1 MKLDCRIYKDSIYAT
16 ERAGTESLYQP
27 NKLDK
32 MRNSSNF
39 ECTFCGKVN
48 NSRQELTCHMT
59 VHTKERDFNCTE
71 CSKSYTTT
79 GALIYHINS
88 VHEKLKFAC
97 PVPNCGK
104 SFADSY
110 YLKHH
115 IDRHDPESSDN
126 SVVSCPICKQKLKK
140 ISLANHVYRHTAQKK
155 HKCPSCNLCFQN
167 TWALKQHQRVHLP
180 LEKRQFHPCNMCDFK
195 ASKGCYLKLH
205 KEVKHSQ
212 NRRSYSC
219 TFCERNFNYS
229 NSLQKHLL
237 RHTGEKPY
245 SCTQCDKSFIIKS
258 ALNSHAQLIHTEK
271 KYKCSYCPKAFGNE
285 RGLIG
290 HQSDVHEGKRRSDPC
305 PHCGIVFTSKSS
317 LKTHLRAIS
326 TCDAR
331 QVFSGCV

>member
-1 MKLDCRIYKDSIYAT
+1 MMAQVKLRIKITNYVT
-16 ERAGTESLYQP
+16 WLQNLQSLQKCDGKNGNRIALP
-27 NKLDK
+27 TKLDK
-32 MRNSSNF
+32 MSNSSNF

-104 SFADSY
+104 SLGDSY

-140 ISLANHVYRHTAQKK
+140 ISLANHVYRHSAQKK
-155 HKCPSCNLCFQN
+155 HKCPSCDQRFQN

-180 LEKRQFHPCNMCDFK
+180 LEKRQFHPCNLCDFK
-195 ASKGCYLKLH
+195 ASRRCYLNLH
-205 KEVKHSQ
+205 KEVKHSL
-212 NRRSYSC
+212 NPRSYSC
-219 TFCERNFNYS
+219 TGWHEMIFS
-229 NSLQKHLL
+229 PL
-237 RHTGEKPY
+237 RSYFP
-245 SCTQCDKSFIIKS
+245 KS
-258 ALNSHAQLIHTEK
+258 
-271 KYKCSYCPKAFGNE
+271 
-285 RGLIG
+285 
-290 HQSDVHEGKRRSDPC
+290 
-305 PHCGIVFTSKSS
+305 
-317 LKTHLRAIS
+317 
-326 TCDAR
+326 
-331 QVFSGCV
+331 